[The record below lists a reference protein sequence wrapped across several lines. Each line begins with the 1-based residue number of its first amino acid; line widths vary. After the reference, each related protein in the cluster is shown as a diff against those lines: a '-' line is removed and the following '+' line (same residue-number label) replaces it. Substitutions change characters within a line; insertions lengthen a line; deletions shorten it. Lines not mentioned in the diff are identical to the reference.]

1 MSERNGNQKIDR
13 LSLLTEF
20 EAAPDKALF
29 GQITLAAIRDCSV
42 ATLERERLI
51 GGGVEY
57 IKCGRSVRYYKS
69 SILQWLDKC
78 DIVHSTSQYQRLSNY
93 CKNKGH

>member
-1 MSERNGNQKIDR
+1 MTDENESQKIDR
-13 LSLLTEF
+13 LSLITEF
-20 EAAPDKALF
+20 EAAPDRTLF

-51 GGGVEY
+51 GGGVEF

-69 SILQWLDKC
+69 SILQWLSERDL
-78 DIVHSTSQYQRLSNY
+78 VQSTTQYRQSN
-93 CKNKGH
+93 KRNK